1 LHVRAVLSKLLALGI
16 PVAILSAIAGAVGGF
31 RAAAAC
37 AVLLLTIAWMIQVR
51 NVLRLKRWL
60 KAPAIDT
67 LPQSVGVWEDVHA
80 GLARLLRAQRQ
91 HETDLSRAVERFRLA
106 GAAMPEGLVI
116 LDGDDRI
123 LWCNPAAEQHFSLEL
138 ARDARQQITYL
149 VRQPQFAHYL
159 AAQSYGEPLILRTP
173 RPQETVLS
181 VQLVPY
187 GDNQK
192 LVTSR
197 DITHW
202 ERVETMRRD
211 FVANV
216 SHELRTPLTVLVG
229 FLETLNGMASIDHD
243 IARRTLKL
251 MGEQGARM
259 QHLVEDLLTLSQLE
273 STQNPPREEPVD
285 VARLARELRDDAVAL
300 SGGRHRIQ
308 LSIECG
314 DWVTGSESELRSAF
328 GNLVSNAVRYTP
340 EGGEIRIAWRPGVPA
355 AEAGDGPAFSVQDS
369 GIGIESHHL
378 PRLTERFYRVD
389 RGRSRDTGGT
399 GLGLAIVKHVLNRH
413 QARLDVKSEPGRGS
427 TFIAVFPQER
437 VAAVPAASEPL
448 SA

>member
-1 LHVRAVLSKLLALGI
+1 MHVRAVFSKLLALGI
-16 PVAILSAIAGAVGGF
+16 PVALVSAIAGAIGGLQ
-31 RAAAAC
+31 AAAAC
-37 AVLLLTIAWMIQVR
+37 AILLLAAAYAFHVR
-51 NVLRLKRWL
+51 NMLRLERWL
-60 KAPAIDT
+60 KAPRADT
-67 LPQSVGVWEDVHA
+67 MPQSVGAWEDVHA
-80 GLARLLRAQRQ
+80 GLARLLREQRRS
-91 HETDLSRAVERFRLA
+91 ETDLSRAVERFRLA
-106 GAAMPEGLVI
+106 GAAMPEGLAI

-123 LWCNPAAEQHFSLEL
+123 LWCNPAAERHFGLDL
-138 ARDARQQITYL
+138 ARDAGQQITYL
-149 VRQPQFAHYL
+149 VRQPQFAQYL
-159 AAQSYGEPLILRTP
+159 AAQSYGEPLAVRTP
-173 RPQETVLS
+173 RPNETVLS

-229 FLETLNGMASIDHD
+229 FLETLNGMPSIDHD
-243 IARRTLKL
+243 IARRTLQL
-251 MGEQGARM
+251 MSEQGARM
-259 QHLVEDLLTLSQLE
+259 QRLVEDLLTLSQLE
-273 STQNPPREEPVD
+273 STQNPPREEPVE
-285 VARLARELRDDAVAL
+285 VARLARELREDAATL

-308 LSIECG
+308 LAIECG
-314 DWVTGSESELRSAF
+314 DWVTGSEAELRSAF

-340 EGGEIRIAWRPGVPA
+340 EGGEIRIAWRRASGPA
-355 AEAGDGPAFSVQDS
+355 DAGDGPAFSVQDS

-413 QARLDVKSEPGRGS
+413 QARLEVNSEPGHGS
-427 TFIAVFPQER
+427 TFTARFPRQR
-437 VAAVPAASEPL
+437 VAAVPAANEPL

>member
-1 LHVRAVLSKLLALGI
+1 MHVRAVLSKLLALAI
-16 PVAILSAIAGAVGGF
+16 PVALLSAIAGALGGLW
-31 RAAAAC
+31 AAAGC
-37 AVLLLTIAWMIQVR
+37 AVLLLTLALAFHVR
-51 NVLRLKRWL
+51 NLLRLKRWL
-60 KAPAIDT
+60 KAPTLAT
-67 LPQSVGVWEDVHA
+67 LPQSTGLWEDAYA
-80 GLARLLRAQRQ
+80 GLARLLRDQRQ
-91 HETDLSRAVERFRLA
+91 SETNLSRAVERFRLA

-123 LWCNPAAEQHFSLEL
+123 LWCNPAAERHFGLEL

-251 MGEQGARM
+251 MGEQGGRM
-259 QHLVEDLLTLSQLE
+259 QRLVEDLLTLSQLE

-285 VARLARELRDDAVAL
+285 VARLARDLRDDAQAL
-300 SGGRHRIQ
+300 SVGRHRIQ
-308 LSIECG
+308 LAVECA
-314 DWVTGSESELRSAF
+314 DWVMGSEAELRSAF

-340 EGGEIRIAWRPGVPA
+340 DGGEIRMAWRRGV
-355 AEAGDGPAFSVQDS
+355 EGEGPTFSVQDS

-413 QARLDVKSEPGRGS
+413 QARLEVKSEPGHGS
-427 TFIAVFPQER
+427 TFTAIFPRQR
-437 VAAVPAASEPL
+437 VVAAPAASESL

>member
-1 LHVRAVLSKLLALGI
+1 VYVRAVLSKLLGLG
-16 PVAILSAIAGAVGGF
+16 LAV
-31 RAAAAC
+31 AAASLVAAAFGGGTAAAVC
-37 AVLLLTIAWMIQVR
+37 AIVLLAAVCTFHIR
-51 NVLRLKRWL
+51 NVVRLKRWL
-60 KAPAIDT
+60 KAPALDS
-67 LPQSVGVWEDVHA
+67 LPQSTGEWENLYA
-80 GLARLLRAQRQ
+80 GLARMLRNQRES
-91 HETDLSRAVERFRLA
+91 ETGLSRVVERFRLA

-123 LWCNPAAEQHFSLEL
+123 LWCNLAAERHFGLEL
-138 ARDARQQITYL
+138 ARDAGQQVTYL

-159 AAQSYGEPLILRTP
+159 AAQNYGEPLILRMP
-173 RPQETVLS
+173 RPQELVLS

-197 DITHW
+197 DVTHW
-202 ERVETMRRD
+202 ERIETMRRD
-211 FVANV
+211 FIANV

-229 FLETLNGMASIDHD
+229 FLETLNGMPKLDND
-243 IARRTLKL
+243 IARRTLRL
-251 MGEQGARM
+251 MTEQGSRM
-259 QHLVEDLLTLSQLE
+259 QRLVEDLLTLSRLE

-285 VARLARELRDDAVAL
+285 VGRLARELRDDAAAL
-300 SGGRHRIQ
+300 SNGRHRVT
-308 LSIECG
+308 LAVETA
-314 DWVTGSESELRSAF
+314 DWISGSEDELRSAF

-340 EGGEIRIAWRPGVPA
+340 EGGEIRIAWRRPEGA
-355 AEAGDGPAFSVQDS
+355 DGAPAFSVQDS
-369 GIGIESHHL
+369 GIGIEPQHL

-413 QARLDVKSEPGRGS
+413 QTRLDIRSEPGKGS
-427 TFIAVFPQER
+427 TFTASFPRER
-437 VAAVPAASEPL
+437 VVPAPVAANEPL

>member
-1 LHVRAVLSKLLALGI
+1 LLVRAVFSKLLALAI
-16 PVAILSAIAGAVGGF
+16 PVALVSAIVGALGG
-31 RAAAAC
+31 REAAAAC
-37 AVLLLTIAWMIQVR
+37 AVLLLTVAWLHQAR
-51 NVLRLKRWL
+51 NLLRLKRWL
-60 KAPAIDT
+60 KAPSLDT
-67 LPQSVGVWEDVHA
+67 LPQSMGLWEDVYA

-91 HETDLSRAVERFRLA
+91 HATDLSRAVERFRLA
-106 GAAMPEGLVI
+106 GTAMPEGLVI

-123 LWCNPAAEQHFSLEL
+123 LWCNPAAERHFGLEL
-138 ARDARQQITYL
+138 ARDARQQVTYL
-149 VRQPQFAHYL
+149 VRQPQFAQYL

-173 RPQETVLS
+173 RPQEMVLS

-229 FLETLNGMASIDHD
+229 FLETLNGMASINHD
-243 IARRTLKL
+243 IARRTLTL
-251 MGEQGARM
+251 MSEQGTRM

-273 STQNPPREEPVD
+273 STQNPPREEAVD
-285 VARLARELRDDAVAL
+285 MARLARDLRDDAAAL
-300 SGGRHRIQ
+300 SGGRHRI
-308 LSIECG
+308 LLAVECG
-314 DWVTGSESELRSAF
+314 DWVTGNEAELRSAF

-340 EGGEIRIAWRPGVPA
+340 EGGEIRMAWRRGA
-355 AEAGDGPAFSVQDS
+355 DSEGPAFSVQDS

-399 GLGLAIVKHVLNRH
+399 GLGLAIVKHVLGRH

-427 TFIAVFPQER
+427 TFTAVFPQQR

>member
-1 LHVRAVLSKLLALGI
+1 VYVRAVLSKLLGLG
-16 PVAILSAIAGAVGGF
+16 VAVG
-31 RAAAAC
+31 AASLVAAAFGGGTAAAVCAVVLLTAAC
-37 AVLLLTIAWMIQVR
+37 AFHLR
-51 NVLRLKRWL
+51 NVVRLKRWL
-60 KAPAIDT
+60 RAPALDS
-67 LPQSVGVWEDVHA
+67 LPQSAGDWEELYA
-80 GLARLLRAQRQ
+80 GLARLLRNQ
-91 HETDLSRAVERFRLA
+91 HESATGLSHEVERFRLA

-123 LWCNPAAEQHFSLEL
+123 LWCNLAAERHFGLEL
-138 ARDARQQITYL
+138 ARDAGQQVTYL

-159 AAQSYGEPLILRTP
+159 AAQNYGEPLLLRMP
-173 RPQETVLS
+173 RPQELVLS

-197 DITHW
+197 DVTHW
-202 ERVETMRRD
+202 ERIETMRRD
-211 FVANV
+211 FIANV

-229 FLETLNGMASIDHD
+229 FLETLNGMPRLDND
-243 IARRTLKL
+243 IARRTLRL
-251 MGEQGARM
+251 MTEQGSRM
-259 QHLVEDLLTLSQLE
+259 QRLVEDLLTLSRLE

-285 VARLARELRDDAVAL
+285 VGRLARELRDDAAAL
-300 SGGRHRIQ
+300 SNGRHRVT
-308 LSIECG
+308 LAVESG
-314 DWVTGSESELRSAF
+314 DWVMGSEEELRSAF

-340 EGGEIRIAWRPGVPA
+340 EGGEIRIAWRPQ
-355 AEAGDGPAFSVQDS
+355 DGAPAFSVQDS
-369 GIGIESHHL
+369 GIGIEPQHL

-413 QARLDVKSEPGRGS
+413 QTRLDIRSEPGKGS
-427 TFIAVFPQER
+427 TFTAMFPRER
-437 VAAVPAASEPL
+437 VVAAPAAANEPL